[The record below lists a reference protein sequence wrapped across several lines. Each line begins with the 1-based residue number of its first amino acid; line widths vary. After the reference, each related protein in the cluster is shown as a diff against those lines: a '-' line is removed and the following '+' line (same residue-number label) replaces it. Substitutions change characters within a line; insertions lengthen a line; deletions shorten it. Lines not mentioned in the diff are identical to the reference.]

1 VRAAVYHAPGDIRIE
16 EREARAPG
24 PGEVLVEMRACG
36 VCGSDLMDW
45 YQGPRAPIVLG
56 HEPVGVVVTTGPVLD
71 AALPAP
77 GTRVFVHH
85 HVPCGDCEYCD
96 RGYETLCDVFKATR
110 IEPGGFS
117 ELILVPAR
125 NAAVDL
131 LEVPDHVSDAAATAI
146 EPLACGVRA
155 LRRARVGAGSRLLVV
170 GGGQMGLLVALAAR
184 AAGAAVTVA
193 EPLGERRAL
202 AEALGLHAVA
212 PPAEPPGAAPG
223 GAPGAAPGG
232 GAGAGPSGAPGAG
245 PSGAP
250 NPAPSGAPGPALSGR
265 SGPFTAVLLCTGS
278 AAAWELAVGAVDK
291 GGVIQFFAPAAPGE
305 RRDFEVRDLFFR
317 ELEVQ
322 ASYSAGPRDTREALA
337 LIAGG
342 AVAAERLITHR
353 FPLAATAEALAVARR
368 REGMKVIVTP

>member
-16 EREARAPG
+16 EREARVPG

-45 YQGPRAPIVLG
+45 YQSPRAPIVLG
-56 HEPVGVVVTTGPVLD
+56 HEPVGVVVETGPALE

-85 HVPCGDCEYCD
+85 HVPCGDCEYCR

-110 IEPGGFS
+110 IQPGGFS

-125 NAAVDL
+125 NAALDL
-131 LEVPDHVSDAAATAI
+131 LVVPDHVSDAAATAI

-155 LRRARVGAGSRLLVV
+155 LRRARVGAETRLLVV
-170 GGGQMGLLVALAAR
+170 GGGQMGLLVAQAAR

-202 AEALGLHAVA
+202 AEELGLVA
-212 PPAEPPGAAPG
+212 TTPEEAT
-223 GAPGAAPGG
+223 
-232 GAGAGPSGAPGAG
+232 SGHI
-245 PSGAP
+245 
-250 NPAPSGAPGPALSGR
+250 
-265 SGPFTAVLLCTGS
+265 AVLLCTGA
-278 AAAWELAVGAVDK
+278 AAAWELAVRAVDR
-291 GGVIQFFAPAAPGE
+291 GGVIQFFAPAGPGE

>member
-16 EREARAPG
+16 EREPRSPG

-56 HEPVGVVVTTGPVLD
+56 HEPVGVVVERGD
-71 AALPAP
+71 GEGLPAV
-77 GTRVFVHH
+77 GTRVFAHH
-85 HVPCGDCEYCD
+85 HVPCGDCEYCA

-125 NAAVDL
+125 NAALDL
-131 LEVPDHVSDAAATAI
+131 LEIPDHVSDAAATAI

-155 LRRARVGAGSRLLVV
+155 LRRARVGAGTRLLVV
-170 GGGQMGLLVALAAR
+170 GGGQMGLLVAQAAR

-202 AEALGLHAVA
+202 AEELGFAATAPDHVA
-212 PPAEPPGAAPG
+212 PGH
-223 GAPGAAPGG
+223 
-232 GAGAGPSGAPGAG
+232 
-245 PSGAP
+245 
-250 NPAPSGAPGPALSGR
+250 
-265 SGPFTAVLLCTGS
+265 TTVLLCTSS
-278 AAAWELAVGAVDK
+278 AAAWELAVRAVDR
-291 GGVIQFFAPAAPGE
+291 GGVIQFFAPAGPGE

>member
-1 VRAAVYHAPGDIRIE
+1 MRAAVYHAPGDIRIE

-56 HEPVGVVVTTGPVLD
+56 HEPVGVVVETGPVLD
-71 AALPAP
+71 APLPAP

-85 HVPCGDCEYCD
+85 HVPCGDCEYCR
-96 RGYETLCDVFKATR
+96 RGHETLCDVFKATR

-125 NAAVDL
+125 NAAIDL
-131 LEVPDHVSDAAATAI
+131 LEVPGHVSDAAATAI

-155 LRRARVGAGSRLLVV
+155 LRRARVGAGTRLLVV
-170 GGGQMGLLVALAAR
+170 GGGQMGLLVAQAAR

-202 AEALGLHAVA
+202 AEALGLAAIA
-212 PPAEPPGAAPG
+212 PPEPTPVGAAPSD
-223 GAPGAAPGG
+223 GAEAP
-232 GAGAGPSGAPGAG
+232 
-245 PSGAP
+245 
-250 NPAPSGAPGPALSGR
+250 
-265 SGPFTAVLLCTGS
+265 TAVLLCTGA
-278 AAAWELAVGAVDK
+278 AAAWELALNAVDR
-291 GGVIQFFAPAAPGE
+291 GGVIQFFAPAGPGE
-305 RRDFEVRDLFFR
+305 RRDFELRDLFFR
-317 ELEVQ
+317 EIEIQ

>member
-1 VRAAVYHAPGDIRIE
+1 VKAAVYHAPGDIRIE
-16 EREARAPG
+16 ERERRSPG
-24 PGEVLVEMRACG
+24 RGEVLVEMRACG

-56 HEPVGVVVTTGPVLD
+56 HEPVGVVVETGPVLD
-71 AALPAP
+71 APLPAP

-85 HVPCGDCEYCD
+85 HVPCGDCEYCR

-146 EPLACGVRA
+146 EPLACGLRA
-155 LRRARVGAGSRLLVV
+155 LRRARVGADTRLLVV
-170 GGGQMGLLVALAAR
+170 GGGQMGLLVAQAAR

-202 AEALGLHAVA
+202 AEELGLHAIA
-212 PPAEPPGAAPG
+212 PPADPLDAASSGGVGGVSG
-223 GAPGAAPGG
+223 GAEAP
-232 GAGAGPSGAPGAG
+232 
-245 PSGAP
+245 
-250 NPAPSGAPGPALSGR
+250 
-265 SGPFTAVLLCTGS
+265 TAVLLCTG
-278 AAAWELAVGAVDK
+278 AAEAWRLALEAVDR
-291 GGVIQFFAPAAPGE
+291 GGVIQFFAPAGPGE

-317 ELEVQ
+317 ELEIQ

>member
-56 HEPVGVVVTTGPVLD
+56 HEPVGVVAETGPPLD
-71 AALPAP
+71 APLPAP

-85 HVPCGDCEYCD
+85 HVPCGDCEYCR

-117 ELILVPAR
+117 ELIIVPAR
-125 NAAVDL
+125 NAALDL

-155 LRRARVGAGSRLLVV
+155 LRRARVGAGTRLLVV
-170 GGGQMGLLVALAAR
+170 GGGQMGLLVAQAAR
-184 AAGAAVTVA
+184 AGGAAVTVA

-202 AEALGLHAVA
+202 AEELGLVA
-212 PPAEPPGAAPG
+212 TTPELSGEL
-223 GAPGAAPGG
+223 GAP
-232 GAGAGPSGAPGAG
+232 
-245 PSGAP
+245 
-250 NPAPSGAPGPALSGR
+250 
-265 SGPFTAVLLCTGS
+265 TAVMLCTGS
-278 AAAWELAVGAVDK
+278 AAAWELAVGAVDR
-291 GGVIQFFAPAAPGE
+291 GGVIQFFAPAGPGE

-317 ELEVQ
+317 ELEIQ

>member
-1 VRAAVYHAPGDIRIE
+1 VKAAVYHAPGDIRIE
-16 EREARAPG
+16 ERAPRAPG

-56 HEPVGVVVTTGPVLD
+56 HEPVGVVVETGPVLE
-71 AALPAP
+71 APLPAP

-85 HVPCGDCEYCD
+85 HVPCGDCEYCR

-155 LRRARVGAGSRLLVV
+155 LRRARVGAETRLLVV
-170 GGGQMGLLVALAAR
+170 GGGQMGLLVAQAAR
-184 AAGAAVTVA
+184 AAGAPVTVA
-193 EPLGERRAL
+193 EPLGERREL
-202 AEALGLHAVA
+202 AEELGLAATA
-212 PPAEPPGAAPG
+212 PEGAT
-223 GAPGAAPGG
+223 
-232 GAGAGPSGAPGAG
+232 AGH
-245 PSGAP
+245 
-250 NPAPSGAPGPALSGR
+250 
-265 SGPFTAVLLCTGS
+265 TTVLLCTGA
-278 AAAWELAVGAVDK
+278 AAAWELALEAVDR
-291 GGVIQFFAPAAPGE
+291 GGVIQFFAPAGPGE

-317 ELEVQ
+317 ELEIQ

-342 AVAAERLITHR
+342 EVAAERLITHR

>member
-56 HEPVGVVVTTGPVLD
+56 HEPVGVVVETGDPLD
-71 AALPAP
+71 APLPAP

-85 HVPCGDCEYCD
+85 HVPCGDCEYCR
-96 RGYETLCDVFKATR
+96 RGCETLCDVFKATR

-125 NAAVDL
+125 NAALDL
-131 LEVPDHVSDAAATAI
+131 LEVPEHVSDAAATGI

-155 LRRARVGAGSRLLVV
+155 LRRARVGAGTRLLVV
-170 GGGQMGLLVALAAR
+170 GGGQMGLLVAQAAR
-184 AAGAAVTVA
+184 AAGAEVTVA
-193 EPLGERRAL
+193 EPLRERRAL
-202 AEALGLHAVA
+202 AEQLGLHAVA
-212 PPAEPPGAAPG
+212 PPAEPPGVAPTS
-223 GAPGAAPGG
+223 APGAVPSSALGPIRSG
-232 GAGAGPSGAPGAG
+232 GA
-245 PSGAP
+245 
-250 NPAPSGAPGPALSGR
+250 
-265 SGPFTAVLLCTGS
+265 GPFTAVLLCTGA
-278 AAAWELAVGAVDK
+278 AAAWELAVQSVDR
-291 GGVIQFFAPAAPGE
+291 GGVIQFFAPAGPGE

-317 ELEVQ
+317 ELEIQ

-368 REGMKVIVTP
+368 REGMKVIITP

>member
-1 VRAAVYHAPGDIRIE
+1 VKAAVYHGAGDIRIE
-16 EREARAPG
+16 EREPRAPG

-56 HEPVGVVVTTGPVLD
+56 HEPVGVVVETGPELD
-71 AALPAP
+71 APLPAP

-85 HVPCGDCEYCD
+85 HVPCGDCEYCH

-110 IEPGGFS
+110 IDPGGFS

-125 NAAVDL
+125 NAALDL

-155 LRRARVGAGSRLLVV
+155 LRRARAGAEARLLVI
-170 GGGQMGLLVALAAR
+170 GGGQMGLLVAQAAR

-202 AEALGLHAVA
+202 AEELGFAAITPTDPL
-212 PPAEPPGAAPG
+212 PPSRP
-223 GAPGAAPGG
+223 
-232 GAGAGPSGAPGAG
+232 
-245 PSGAP
+245 
-250 NPAPSGAPGPALSGR
+250 
-265 SGPFTAVLLCTGS
+265 TVVLLCTGA
-278 AAAWELAVGAVDK
+278 AAAWELAVDAVDR
-291 GGVIQFFAPAAPGE
+291 GGVIQFFAPAGPGE

-317 ELEVQ
+317 ELEIQ

>member
-1 VRAAVYHAPGDIRIE
+1 MRAAVYHAPGDIRIE
-16 EREARAPG
+16 EREAREPR
-24 PGEVLVEMRACG
+24 PGEVLVQMRACG

-56 HEPVGVVVTTGPVLD
+56 HEPVGVVVETGEPLD
-71 AALPAP
+71 APLPAP

-85 HVPCGDCEYCD
+85 HVPCGDCEYCR
-96 RGYETLCDVFKATR
+96 RGSETLCDVFKATR

-125 NAAVDL
+125 NAALDL
-131 LEVPDHVSDAAATAI
+131 LALPDHVSDAAATGI

-155 LRRARVGAGSRLLVV
+155 LRRARVGAGTRLLVV
-170 GGGQMGLLVALAAR
+170 GGGQMGLLVAQAAR
-184 AAGAAVTVA
+184 AAGAAVTVV

-202 AEALGLHAVA
+202 AAQLGLRAVA
-212 PPAEPPGAAPG
+212 PPDEPLG
-223 GAPGAAPGG
+223 GAEAP
-232 GAGAGPSGAPGAG
+232 
-245 PSGAP
+245 
-250 NPAPSGAPGPALSGR
+250 
-265 SGPFTAVLLCTGS
+265 TAVMLCTGA
-278 AAAWELAVGAVDK
+278 AAAWELALHAVDR
-291 GGVIQFFAPAAPGE
+291 GGVIQFFAPAGPGE

-317 ELEVQ
+317 ELEIQ

-342 AVAAERLITHR
+342 DVAAEPLITHR

>member
-45 YQGPRAPIVLG
+45 YQGPRAPVVLG
-56 HEPVGVVVTTGPVLD
+56 HEPVGVVVETGPALD
-71 AALPAP
+71 APLPAP

-85 HVPCGDCEYCD
+85 HVPCGDCEYCR

-110 IEPGGFS
+110 IEPGGFA

-125 NAAVDL
+125 NAALDL
-131 LEVPDHVSDAAATAI
+131 LEVPDHVPDAAATAI

-155 LRRARVGAGSRLLVV
+155 LRRARVGAGTRLLVV
-170 GGGQMGLLVALAAR
+170 GGGQMGLLVAQAAR

-202 AEALGLHAVA
+202 AEELGLAA
-212 PPAEPPGAAPG
+212 TTPEGAS
-223 GAPGAAPGG
+223 
-232 GAGAGPSGAPGAG
+232 SGH
-245 PSGAP
+245 
-250 NPAPSGAPGPALSGR
+250 
-265 SGPFTAVLLCTGS
+265 TAVLLCTS
-278 AAAWELAVGAVDK
+278 AAAAWELAVGAVDR
-291 GGVIQFFAPAAPGE
+291 GGVIQFFAPAGPGE

-317 ELEVQ
+317 ELEIQ

>member
-1 VRAAVYHAPGDIRIE
+1 VKAAVYHAPGDIRIE

-56 HEPVGVVVTTGPVLD
+56 HEPVGVVVETGAVSD
-71 AALPAP
+71 APLPGP

-85 HVPCGDCEYCD
+85 HVPCGDCEYCR

-131 LEVPDHVSDAAATAI
+131 LAVPDHVSDAAATAI

-155 LRRARVGAGSRLLVV
+155 LRRARVGAETRLLVV
-170 GGGQMGLLVALAAR
+170 GGGQMGLLVAQAAR

-202 AEALGLHAVA
+202 AEELGLAVTTPTEPL
-212 PPAEPPGAAPG
+212 PPSRP
-223 GAPGAAPGG
+223 
-232 GAGAGPSGAPGAG
+232 
-245 PSGAP
+245 
-250 NPAPSGAPGPALSGR
+250 
-265 SGPFTAVLLCTGS
+265 TAVLLCTG
-278 AAAWELAVGAVDK
+278 AAQAWSLALEAVDR
-291 GGVIQFFAPAAPGE
+291 GGVIQFFAPAGPGE

-317 ELEVQ
+317 ELEIQ

-353 FPLAATAEALAVARR
+353 FPLEATAEALAVARR